1 MKKTFF
7 SLAILAVMSFSSAAN
22 AGTYSCYVKYI
33 DWKNGDS
40 QTTTSG
46 YLGSV
51 KADSR
56 SDAEY
61 KAMEKMADIKGLPM
75 SRMISAKCS

>member
-1 MKKTFF
+1 MKKIFL
-7 SLAILAVMSFSSAAN
+7 SALLLSVLSASSAH

-33 DWKNGDS
+33 NWKNGDS

-51 KADSR
+51 KASSR

-61 KAMEKMADIKGLPM
+61 EAMRKMADIKSLPM
-75 SRMISAKCS
+75 KRMISAKCS